1 MLRRGPAPVPSLK
14 FFQQYCAVL
23 LDLKQQ
29 AQRPPDPTAPDET
42 PAAEAKTADS
52 VELARSPAARPQVI
66 WSRLALLLEQ
76 QLMEASRIAGPV
88 GLEFHREAI
97 YVMAV
102 LTDETFVHMNW
113 EGSSYWLAHLFES
126 RFFQSHFAGEQFFRR
141 VDQLLARDD
150 DPAAETACVYLAALA
165 LGFRG
170 RYWSH
175 QYQEKLDA
183 YRKRLFF
190 FIARRDPEIH
200 EPTKQLF
207 PDAYRNTIQAGATP
221 KLPEP
226 RRWMLAFCA
235 IVLAWIIAAQF
246 LWYDLSSDLRK
257 QACCLTSECSESCA
271 ATHGGE

>member
-1 MLRRGPAPVPSLK
+1 MLRRAPAPVPSLK

-23 LDLKQQ
+23 LDLKQE
-29 AQRPPDPTAPDET
+29 AQRPPDLATPDPP
-42 PAAEAKTADS
+42 PAADAATSDATDLAK
-52 VELARSPAARPQVI
+52 RPAGRPQMI

-76 QLMEASRIAGPV
+76 QLLEASRIAGPV

-113 EGSSYWLAHLFES
+113 EGSSYWLAHLLEA

-150 DPAAETACVYLAALA
+150 DPAAETASVYLAALA

-170 RYWSH
+170 RYWSP
-175 QYQEKLDA
+175 QYQEKVDA

-190 FIARRDPEIH
+190 FIARRDPEIG
-200 EPTKQLF
+200 EATNQLF
-207 PDAYRNTIQAGATP
+207 PDAYRNTIQAGAAP

-226 RRWMLAFCA
+226 RRWALIACG
-235 IVLAWIIAAQF
+235 IVLAWVIAAQL
-246 LWYDLSSDLRK
+246 LWYSLSSSLRH
-257 QACCLTSECSESCA
+257 QVCCLNSQCSESCPA
-271 ATHGGE
+271 KGE